1 MRPSFK
7 ADLKAALDGVDVFC
21 DQGGKVVAKPKTG
34 GIPGFPLALNEIP
47 KDKKFHVVDFFENA
61 AVWSTIKGKNRAFQS
76 KGSCSPRL

>member
-34 GIPGFPLALNEIP
+34 GIPVSPLGLKELLDNM
-47 KDKKFHVVDFFENA
+47 KFHVVEIFENA
-61 AVWSTIKGKNRAFQS
+61 AVWSTVKEKSREFQS